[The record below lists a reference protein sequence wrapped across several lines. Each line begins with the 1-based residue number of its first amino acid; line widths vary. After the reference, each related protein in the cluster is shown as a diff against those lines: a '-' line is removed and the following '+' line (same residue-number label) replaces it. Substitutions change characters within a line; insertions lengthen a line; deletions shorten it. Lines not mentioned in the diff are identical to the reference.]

1 MIADGAALN
10 LGFGGV
16 SHVSSYN
23 IICGVS
29 TAPSTISASPNN
41 HTTNPM
47 WIKSVHFAA
56 AGYKDLGNFN
66 SVAYWANTWY
76 TRNLSA
82 IKAN

>member
-10 LGFGGV
+10 LGFGGL
-16 SHVSSYN
+16 SHVSSNN
-23 IICGVS
+23 ICSVS
-29 TAPSTISASPNN
+29 TAPSNISASPNN

-56 AGYKDLGNFN
+56 AGYKDLGYFN
-66 SVAYWANTWY
+66 AVAYTANTWY

-82 IKAN
+82 IKTN